1 MRLRLITLIITAA
14 AIWTPSMAEHY
25 KPHISVGG
33 HAGATMSMMAFT
45 PSIKQSFNQGITMGA
60 SFTYAEER
68 HVGLRAELNLV
79 QRGWKEN
86 YEELPFEYSRK
97 LTYIT
102 MPVMTHIF
110 FGGRKMKCV
119 FNLGPEVSYM
129 IGESIS
135 SNFDYTNPSA
145 VDGFPSSR
153 RTEQLAM
160 EVKNKFDYG
169 ITAGVGG
176 EYIMN
181 RKHSIQLAILF
192 RYRQCISFKTHR
204 YISRLTMHESV
215 DDTWLQIP
223 SQINSTIE

>member
-181 RKHSIQLAILF
+181 RKHSIQLEVRYYFGIGNVFPSKRTDTFHGSRCMNLSMTLGCKF
-192 RYRQCISFKTHR
+192 RLK
-204 YISRLTMHESV
+204 
-215 DDTWLQIP
+215 
-223 SQINSTIE
+223 